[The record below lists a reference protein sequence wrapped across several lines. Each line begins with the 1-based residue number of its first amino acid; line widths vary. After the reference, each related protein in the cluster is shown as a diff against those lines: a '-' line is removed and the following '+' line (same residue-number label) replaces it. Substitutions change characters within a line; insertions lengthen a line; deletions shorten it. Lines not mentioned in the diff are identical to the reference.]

1 MKIRGWFSGGRLLA
15 LLSVANLLLGVGL
28 FAVRSPERVAI
39 VAATPALPAQ
49 IAALEALMDGNH
61 HGQPFTLTLTDAELA
76 NTVAYFI
83 AESNGAIPFSD
94 VSVTIGNDQLVV
106 NGKARGGAFV
116 VPVRAT
122 LTASVANGVPVFAI
136 EDVGLGRTPLPTF
149 VRDQVIQ
156 QANAALDLSAYDLG
170 VTLQSLTLGD
180 HLVTIVGTI
189 N

>member
-1 MKIRGWFSGGRLLA
+1 MYELLDLLGRLPKPVKTLGLVFLLMPLCLVIARAAGFGHLWWAVIGGLIVIA
-15 LLSVANLLLGVGL
+15 LL
-28 FAVRSPERVAI
+28 
-39 VAATPALPAQ
+39 VAAY
-49 IAALEALMDGNH
+49 
-61 HGQPFTLTLTDAELA
+61 DA
-76 NTVAYFI
+76 FI
-83 AESNGAIPFSD
+83 KKGD
-94 VSVTIGNDQLVV
+94 
-106 NGKARGGAFV
+106 KARGGAFV